1 MSKTL
6 YYVFDPLCGWCYGAG
21 KTVAALGTVPGLEL
35 RLLPSGLF
43 ADDGSRPMDDGF
55 AAFAWSNDQRIER
68 LTGQSFTDL
77 YRTEVLGNH
86 QQRFDSGPAT
96 LALTAVALTAPER
109 EADAL
114 HPIQRARYVEGQD
127 VTRVDT
133 LSRVLQALGLGP
145 AAARLAEADAEL
157 QALYLQRQTEAQAL
171 LGQFGARGVP
181 TFILD
186 TGGQKQ
192 LLPAG
197 DAFSNAEAFT
207 QQIAAA

>member
-35 RLLPSGLF
+35 RLLPGGLF
-43 ADDGSRPMDDGF
+43 ADDGSRPMNDGF
-55 AAFAWSNDQRIER
+55 AAFAWSNDQRMER
-68 LTGQSFTDL
+68 LTGQSFTDR

-133 LSRVLQALGLGP
+133 LSRVLQGLGLGP

-157 QALYLQRQTEAQAL
+157 QALYRQRQTDAQAL